1 MNDPDSE
8 GTREASSSSAVAQQS
23 IPEPPGLDLV
33 ESHRPNALVSL
44 LSRSSR
50 ASGEVYEALT
60 DLRELVSERVLRD
73 VRALEKS
80 VDSKIES
87 LKLTVNTRIDT
98 LEKTIN
104 ERFESVSARFGGVNT
119 KIDALEKT
127 VNERF
132 GSVNE
137 RFKGVNERFK
147 GVNERFEALEKT
159 LTARFDGVYTRID
172 ALEKT
177 VDARFGGV
185 DAQFD
190 GLNARLDS
198 LEKSIEALRWMV
210 GLLIALV
217 IALIALVVGSLF
229 FFRFSPPTYPDYPAR
244 VPGAYYGDPPQA
256 PAAPE
261 KTASEPELADP
272 EDAAAET
279 PDSERRLSP

>member
-1 MNDPDSE
+1 MSERRPQSELAEESSGSPVNDPDSE
-8 GTREASSSSAVAQQS
+8 GTQEASSSSELVQQR
-23 IPEPPGLDLV
+23 IPEPPGLDAI

-60 DLRELVSERVLRD
+60 DLRELVSERVLRE

-80 VDSKIES
+80 IDSKIES
-87 LKLTVNTRIDT
+87 LKLTVNT
-98 LEKTIN
+98 KT
-104 ERFESVSARFGGVNT
+104 
-119 KIDALEKT
+119 DALEKT
-127 VNERF
+127 VKERF
-132 GSVNE
+132 RSVKE
-137 RFKGVNERFK
+137 LF
-147 GVNERFEALEKT
+147 A
-159 LTARFDGVYTRID
+159 

-177 VDARFGGV
+177 VTARLDGMIARF
-185 DAQFD
+185 D
-190 GLNARLDS
+190 GMIARLDGTIARLDGTNARLDS
-198 LEKSIEALRWMV
+198 LEKSIESLRWMV

-229 FFRFSPPTYPDYPAR
+229 FFRFWLTTYPDYPAR
-244 VPGAYYGDPPQA
+244 VPGAYYGEPPQT

-261 KTASEPELADP
+261 KTASDPELADP

>member
-8 GTREASSSSAVAQQS
+8 GTQEASSSSELVQQR
-23 IPEPPGLDLV
+23 IPEPPGLDAI

-60 DLRELVSERVLRD
+60 DLRELVSERVLRE

-80 VDSKIES
+80 IDSKIES
-87 LKLTVNTRIDT
+87 LKLTVNT
-98 LEKTIN
+98 KT
-104 ERFESVSARFGGVNT
+104 
-119 KIDALEKT
+119 DALEKT
-127 VNERF
+127 VKERF
-132 GSVNE
+132 RSVKE
-137 RFKGVNERFK
+137 LFA
-147 GVNERFEALEKT
+147 ALEKT
-159 LTARFDGVYTRID
+159 VTARFDGMI
-172 ALEKT
+172 
-177 VDARFGGV
+177 ARF
-185 DAQFD
+185 D
-190 GLNARLDS
+190 GTNARIDS
-198 LEKSIEALRWMV
+198 LEKSIESLRWMV

-229 FFRFSPPTYPDYPAR
+229 FFRFWLTTYPDYPAR
-244 VPGAYYGDPPQA
+244 VPGAYYGEPPQT

-261 KTASEPELADP
+261 KTASDPELADP

>member
-8 GTREASSSSAVAQQS
+8 GTQEASSSSELVQQR
-23 IPEPPGLDLV
+23 IPEPPGLDAI

-60 DLRELVSERVLRD
+60 DLRELVSERVLRE

-80 VDSKIES
+80 IDSKIES
-87 LKLTVNTRIDT
+87 LKLTVNT
-98 LEKTIN
+98 KT
-104 ERFESVSARFGGVNT
+104 
-119 KIDALEKT
+119 DALEKT
-127 VNERF
+127 VKERF
-132 GSVNE
+132 RSVKE
-137 RFKGVNERFK
+137 LFA
-147 GVNERFEALEKT
+147 ALEKT
-159 LTARFDGVYTRID
+159 VTARFDGMI
-172 ALEKT
+172 
-177 VDARFGGV
+177 ARF
-185 DAQFD
+185 D
-190 GLNARLDS
+190 GMIARLDGTNARIDS
-198 LEKSIEALRWMV
+198 LEKSIESLRWMV

-229 FFRFSPPTYPDYPAR
+229 FFRFWLTTYPDYPAR
-244 VPGAYYGDPPQA
+244 VPGAYYGEPPQT

-261 KTASEPELADP
+261 KTASDPELADP